1 MNKINKIEKQLA
13 RMEKRIVKQ
22 EADITKRI
30 KLLEAKENKIK
41 NKALAK
47 QNKMIK
53 KQNLKAFN
61 TRLKEFNRSIR
72 KEDLKLKR
80 SHTKIDKYFESL
92 KSQGNELGI
101 KLRKEDVQQLFT
113 YSVRFYGEVKID
125 DDDEN
130 VLEYY
135 KRKKDLKY
143 DETGKEYFVIKQI
156 NNISI
161 ISNPYHLVAKHFYNK
176 TTDGSVFIDDCVK
189 YFKRCEDY
197 THILDVFESYID
209 GFYIDVMTVE
219 AIQVAVRPD
228 FQNIKYRDDDDY
240 IGIDNKYTN
249 YSVNSK
255 ASNFKDLV
263 QLTFTNDYL
272 RNNYRK
278 RCCFLTAIINKFYSY
293 FNVIKSDGKRAYKEL
308 TYDFLCQFLKL
319 QNKPTDIEC
328 SINEVLP
335 FFEKYGLGFF
345 IYDIYLNLLYK
356 YEPEV
361 KSSKYQTLRLIAK
374 DNHLFEIN
382 DNVKSLQQIIV
393 YNEEEVREIDSLEV
407 SSKYSISKDDD
418 DNQEDE
424 YKIHKINK
432 LEDITEI
439 IKQYINKEKKQ
450 VKIKLLTNDTSTIL
464 FDMMEKGGFTPSI
477 YYNSDVYKLSFQL
490 DYFTISVEKFD
501 INFPDEPDVS
511 FDSVDMYNRYHKASN
526 EFNKILINNDYISEY
541 HPTTIDIEDKYK
553 IVPCN
558 GYFYDDRKTG
568 VFDAIDENNAY
579 PACLMSMDK
588 VPVFHYFDIYQP
600 YDNHEIEDY
609 TYYFISIES
618 KAKEITILFNEKYSL
633 SYGFVLKDLDSS
645 YYKIL
650 QFKRPSTIKDVSF
663 QEAITNLFTNS
674 NITDKKVKKDI
685 ANRNIGLLGKIY
697 NQKQLTKTFKN
708 KQHAHYYK
716 YKYNGSYFEI
726 KRPVPDMEDIF
737 KEGMTEEELLQANKD
752 LDEILLGSSPFSF
765 VNVQKKK
772 RLTNGFKPM
781 KDIIYQKQALKLF
794 HMYKKMTSLKMKV
807 YGIKTDCLLYD
818 PKEVNID
825 KLKKNFT
832 YQTGV
837 IGAYK
842 KETKKFLISTK
853 LSIEKNDLITF
864 PSFNTIVKTFEDEY
878 NTNNI
883 NEYLKNNQV
892 IFIKASVPGSGK
904 SQTVKNYDKNTLF
917 VVPYNELGLDL
928 KKEGF
933 DVCTFHSFF
942 SLDIHDKQ
950 QNKSKGY
957 NIDGYETICFDEA
970 LLHKASKIRLIDRF
984 IRNNPNIKVIGCGDS
999 YQAESIDGETPE
1011 YIEGCIDKV
1020 FKNQILFNVNKRM
1033 ETEEDKVKLYEL
1045 KTDIFE
1051 NNMEIKDIIKKYN
1064 FKTINHMNNLKTVNN
1079 ICYFNNMTLVRVNNY
1094 IHRTLLNN
1102 KDDYYEGMILKC
1114 RKHTILKA
1122 KDVLHTNYVYKVTK
1136 IKKDSFTLVNEID
1149 NITHEVTKSIIQSN
1163 FKYPYCSTIDS
1174 IQGKSMGNE
1183 YTIFDLDL
1191 SYMSRRRIY
1200 TALTRARRFDN
1211 ITIYLNNDNMVQ
1223 QFKENRYKQYFKF
1236 KIDNYK
1242 IQDRKKSR
1250 TYTDEDYIDHEF
1262 FTNHMKSS
1270 MLCKVCS
1277 KAFELY
1283 LDNDNN
1289 VQSNITVDR
1298 IDNSLAHIKTNC
1310 FLSCIH
1316 CNVSRK

>member
-1 MNKINKIEKQLA
+1 
-13 RMEKRIVKQ
+13 
-22 EADITKRI
+22 
-30 KLLEAKENKIK
+30 
-41 NKALAK
+41 
-47 QNKMIK
+47 MIK
-53 KQNLKAFN
+53 
-61 TRLKEFNRSIR
+61 
-72 KEDLKLKR
+72 
-80 SHTKIDKYFESL
+80 
-92 KSQGNELGI
+92 G
-101 KLRKEDVQQLFT
+101 
-113 YSVRFYGEVKID
+113 
-125 DDDEN
+125 
-130 VLEYY
+130 LEYY
-135 KRKKDLKY
+135 RVH
-143 DETGKEYFVIKQI
+143 TIK
-156 NNISI
+156 NLSV
-161 ISNPYHLVAKHFYNK
+161 ISNPYHLISDQFYNK
-176 TTDGSVFIDDCVK
+176 NTDGPVFIDNCVK
-189 YFKRCEDY
+189 YFQRCEDY
-197 THILDVFESYID
+197 KHILDVFESYID
-209 GFYIDVMTVE
+209 GFYIDLMTSE
-219 AIQVAVRPD
+219 AVQIAVRPD
-228 FQNIKYRDDDDY
+228 FQNMKYRDDDDY
-240 IGIDNKYTN
+240 VGINNKYTN
-249 YSVNSK
+249 YSVNSE

-272 RNNYRK
+272 RENYRK

-308 TYDFLCQFLKL
+308 TYDFLCQFLDL

-382 DNVKSLQQIIV
+382 DNVKSLQQIVV
-393 YNEEEVREIDSLEV
+393 YNEEEVREINSLEV
-407 SSKYSISKDDD
+407 SGKYRISKDDD
-418 DNQEDE
+418 ANTEDE
-424 YKIHKINK
+424 FKIHKIKN

-450 VKIKLLTNDTSTIL
+450 VKIKLLTNDTSLIL
-464 FDMMEKGGFTPSI
+464 FDMMEKGGFTPTI
-477 YYNSDVYKLSFQL
+477 YYSSDVYKLSFQL
-490 DYFTISVEKFD
+490 DYFYICVEKFD
-501 INFPDEPDVS
+501 INFPDEPDVI
-511 FDSVDMYNRYHKASN
+511 FDTVEKYNQYHKASN

-541 HPTTIDIEDKYK
+541 HPSTIDIEDTYK
-553 IVPCN
+553 IAPCN
-558 GYFYDDRKTG
+558 GYFCDDRKIG

-588 VPVFHYFDIYQP
+588 VPVFHFFDVYLP

-618 KAKEITILFNEKYSL
+618 KAKEITILFNKKYSL

-663 QEAITNLFTNS
+663 KEAITNLFTNP

-697 NQKQLTKTFKN
+697 NRSQLTKTFKN
-708 KQHAHYYK
+708 KEHAHYYK
-716 YKYNGSYFEI
+716 YKYNGSYFEL
-726 KRPVPDMEDIF
+726 KRPVPNMEEIF
-737 KEGMTEEELLQANKD
+737 KEGMTQEELMTADKNLN
-752 LDEILLGSSPFSF
+752 EILLGSSPFSF

-794 HMYKKMTSLKMKV
+794 HMYTKMTSLKIKV
-807 YGIKTDCLLYD
+807 YGVKTDCLLYD

-842 KETKKFLISTK
+842 KETDKFLVSKK

-883 NEYLKNNQV
+883 NEYLENNQV

-904 SQTVKNYDKNTLF
+904 SQAVKHYDPNTLF

-933 DVCTFHSFF
+933 NVCTFHTFF

-950 QNKSKGY
+950 QNRSKGY
-957 NIDGYETICFDEA
+957 NIDEYDTICFDEA

-999 YQAESIDGETPE
+999 YQAESIDGESPE

-1033 ETEEDKVKLYEL
+1033 ETKEDKEKLYQL

-1051 NNMEIKDIIKKYN
+1051 NNMEIKDIIQKYK
-1064 FKTINHMNNLKTVNN
+1064 FKTINHMKDLETVNN
-1079 ICYFNNMTLVRVNNY
+1079 ICYFNNMTLVRVNNH

-1114 RKHTILKA
+1114 RKHTILG
-1122 KDVLHTNYVYKVTK
+1122 KDVMHTNYVYKVTK
-1136 IKKDSFTLVNEID
+1136 IRKYTFTLVNEVD
-1149 NITHEVTKSIIQSN
+1149 NTTHEVQKSIIQTN

-1174 IQGKSMGNE
+1174 IQGKSMGDA

-1191 SYMSRRRIY
+1191 SYMSRRRMY

-1242 IQDRKKSR
+1242 HQDRKKSR
-1250 TYTDEDYIDHEF
+1250 TYTDEDYIDHDF
-1262 FTNHMKSS
+1262 FTNHMKES
-1270 MLCKVCS
+1270 MLCKVCC

-1298 IDNSLAHIKTNC
+1298 INNSLAHLKTNC

-1316 CNVSRK
+1316 CNCTRK